1 MRTMPETSKKAKS
14 SLMPLIYRRSGK
26 PFLITLEP
34 KPHSFYLLELGV
46 VCLIL
51 AAVGLFAL
59 AGGK

>member
-1 MRTMPETSKKAKS
+1 MLR
-14 SLMPLIYRRSGK
+14 LLYRRSGK

-46 VCLIL
+46 ACIVL
-51 AAVGLFAL
+51 AAIGLYAL